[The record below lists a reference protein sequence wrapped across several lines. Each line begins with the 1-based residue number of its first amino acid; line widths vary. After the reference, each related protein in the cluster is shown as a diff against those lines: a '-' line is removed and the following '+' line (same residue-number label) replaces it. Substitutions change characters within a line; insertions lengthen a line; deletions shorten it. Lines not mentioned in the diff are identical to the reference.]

1 MDGALFTTNPIEPQA
16 VLQLEEKCFEVPGR
30 DLPRP
35 YQLLQG
41 LYQSDLEAGLEAT
54 QLAPANLH

>member
-16 VLQLEEKCFEVPGR
+16 VLQLEEECFEVPGR
-30 DLPRP
+30 DLPGSYP
-35 YQLLQG
+35 LLQG
-41 LYQSDLEAGLEAT
+41 LYQSDLKTGLEAS